1 MERKRELA
9 AFVEGF
15 QRDYHGTSSTP
26 IQWDRLPGDGSN
38 RTLYRVKWNG
48 ESFILVMNENPK
60 ENENGV
66 NENDSFAY
74 ICDHLKKKGVA
85 VPEIFRYQREKGWF
99 ILEDL
104 GRVHLYDQA
113 VSLKGD
119 PDRLMSL
126 YKEVLDILPIIQI
139 ETAKGF
145 DQTMVLNPPYD
156 LQFILQRES
165 GYFCRSYL
173 EGYLKLDF
181 NEEALFEDLKAL
193 AERASLIG
201 KRFFLYYDFQSKNI
215 MVKDKTLRF
224 IDFQGGRLGPL
235 HYDLASLILDPYV
248 DIPKD
253 MHQELIAYYLDR
265 TGKLFQVDK
274 ASFLSEYPVIAIHR
288 IMQMLGAFGFLSKV
302 KKKHSFET
310 YIPTAVNNLKQMVQL
325 DTFSRYRRLKELVGN
340 L

>member
-1 MERKRELA
+1 MERKRELVE
-9 AFVEGF
+9 FVEGF
-15 QRDYHGTSSTP
+15 QKDYHGTSSTL
-26 IQWDRLPGDGSN
+26 IQWNRLPGDGSN
-38 RTLYRVKWNG
+38 RTLYRVKWDGN
-48 ESFILVMNENPK
+48 SFILVMNENPQ

-74 ICDHLKKKGVA
+74 ICHHLKKKGIA
-85 VPEIFRYQREKGWF
+85 VPEIFRYQRGKGWF

-104 GRVHLYDQA
+104 GGVHLYDQA

-119 PDRLMSL
+119 PDRLMAL

-139 ETAKGF
+139 EAAQGF
-145 DQTMVLNPPYD
+145 DPQRALNPPYD
-156 LQFILQRES
+156 LQFILRRES

-173 EGYLKLDF
+173 KRYLQLDF

-235 HYDLASLILDPYV
+235 HYDLGSLILDPYV
-248 DIPKD
+248 NIDKD
-253 MHQELIAYYLDR
+253 MQQELIVYYLDR
-265 TGKLFQVDK
+265 AGKLTDVDK
-274 ASFLSEYPVIAIHR
+274 ALFLSEYPVIAIHR
-288 IMQMLGAFGFLSKV
+288 IMQMLGAFGFLSTV
-302 KKKHSFET
+302 EKKQSFET
-310 YIPTAVNNLKQMVQL
+310 YIPTAVNNLKQMMQL
-325 DTFSRYRRLKELVGN
+325 DTFSHYRRLKELVGN